1 MNYIV
6 NIGGGD
12 HAVGVRK
19 RDDGRYEV
27 THQGESVVV
36 DVRSTGDLHSLM
48 IGAKSV
54 EAQGH
59 PDDGP
64 WRLVVRGRT
73 LEVSVESEQER
84 NARAVAGGGG
94 AAKPSVVKASMPGF
108 VSKVLVRVGDKVV
121 KGTPVAIIEAMK
133 MENEIRAES
142 TGVVKEVRVS
152 DRQTVNGGDV
162 LLVIGEG

>member
-6 NIGGGD
+6 NVGG
-12 HAVGVRK
+12 VETPVTVRR

-27 THQGESVVV
+27 GLSGETVVV
-36 DVRSTGDLHSLM
+36 DARSSGELHSLM
-48 IGAKSV
+48 VGAKSV
-54 EAQGH
+54 EAQGR
-59 PDDGP
+59 PEEGP
-64 WRLVVRGRT
+64 WRLVLRGRT
-73 LEVSVESEQER
+73 LQVGVESEQER
-84 NARAVAGGGG
+84 NARAVAGAGG
-94 AAKPSVVKASMPGF
+94 ASRPSVVKASMPGF
-108 VSKVLVRVGDKVV
+108 VSKVLVRVGDKVA

-142 TGVVKEVRVS
+142 SGVVKDVKVA